1 MGLESMI
8 QHPYSN
14 NYTLTRASFG
24 EKKKK
29 GLQSGKKYS
38 FQLHKECR
46 EMKAVCKGKNSH
58 VLTSAHSLLSNL
70 FL

>member
-29 GLQSGKKYS
+29 AFRVVRNTLFSCIK
-38 FQLHKECR
+38 
-46 EMKAVCKGKNSH
+46 
-58 VLTSAHSLLSNL
+58 SAER
-70 FL
+70 